1 MLKHPEQQYLDLGQ
15 DLIDNGIYNKD
26 LGSGDVTYSFFG
38 RQFRFEFED
47 GFPLLTTKK
56 VYWKWVVTELLW
68 FLRGDSNIRFLVENG
83 VHIWDDYPYYIYNNK
98 LKKQQKENSPL
109 KKGDGGIL
117 LPMTKEEFIANILE
131 DETFATA
138 HGELPKIYGE
148 LWRRWPTKT
157 PGRTIDQI
165 SWILEELKID
175 PYARNCCL
183 TAWNPEYL
191 YSMALP
197 DEASR
202 YPICHGFS
210 QYSIKDGKLYGQ
222 LYQRSAD
229 LFLGV
234 PFNIA
239 SYSLLI
245 HIFAHLLGVQPGW
258 LIHTFGDVH
267 IYENHIE
274 QMKEQMTRSPHP
286 FPYVR
291 IDPSLQNI
299 DDLDFHHIIL
309 EDYQAD
315 PAIKAKMA
323 VVGGMVGRDNE
334 S

>member
-1 MLKHPEQQYLDLGQ
+1 
-15 DLIDNGIYNKD
+15 
-26 LGSGDVTYSFFG
+26 
-38 RQFRFEFED
+38 
-47 GFPLLTTKK
+47 
-56 VYWKWVVTELLW
+56 
-68 FLRGDSNIRFLVENG
+68 
-83 VHIWDDYPYYIYNNK
+83 
-98 LKKQQKENSPL
+98 
-109 KKGDGGIL
+109 
-117 LPMTKEEFIANILE
+117 MTKEEFITKILE
-131 DETFATA
+131 DEAFAKA

-165 SWILEELKID
+165 SWILKELKED

-245 HIFAHLLGVQPGW
+245 HIFAHLLWVQPGG

-274 QMKEQMTRSPHP
+274 QMREQMSREPRSLPKIT
-286 FPYVR
+286 
-291 IDPSLQNI
+291 IDPSLKSI
-299 DDLDFHHIIL
+299 DELDFHHIII
-309 EDYQAD
+309 EGYEPHAS
-315 PAIKAKMA
+315 IKATMA

-334 S
+334 EN

>member
-1 MLKHPEQQYLDLGQ
+1 MSIHPEQQYLDLWK
-15 DLIDNGIYNKD
+15 DLIENGIYNKD
-26 LGSGDVTYSFFG
+26 LGSGDITYSFFG
-38 RQFRFEFED
+38 RQFRFDFAD
-47 GFPLLTTKK
+47 GFPLLTTKR

-98 LKKQQKENSPL
+98 LKKQKADS
-109 KKGDGGIL
+109 KKQIEGKLEPI
-117 LPMTKEEFIANILE
+117 TKEEFIQKILE
-131 DETFATA
+131 DADFAQA

-165 SWILEELKID
+165 SWILRELRED

-239 SYSLLI
+239 SYSLLV
-245 HIFAHLLGVQPGW
+245 HILAHLLGVEAGGFV
-258 LIHTFGDVH
+258 HTFGDVH

-274 QMKEQMTRSPHP
+274 QMKEQMAREPRN
-286 FPYVR
+286 FPKVT
-291 IDPSLQNI
+291 IDPSLKSI
-299 DDLDFHHIIL
+299 DELDFHHIIL
-309 EDYQAD
+309 EDYEPHAS
-315 PAIKAKMA
+315 IKAQMA

-334 S
+334 NL

>member
-1 MLKHPEQQYLDLGQ
+1 M
-15 DLIDNGIYNKD
+15 
-26 LGSGDVTYSFFG
+26 
-38 RQFRFEFED
+38 
-47 GFPLLTTKK
+47 
-56 VYWKWVVTELLW
+56 TELLW
-68 FLRGDSNIRFLVENG
+68 FLRGDSNIRFLVQNG

-98 LKKQQKENSPL
+98 V
-109 KKGDGGIL
+109 KKGTE
-117 LPMTKEEFIANILE
+117 PTMTKDEFIDKILE
-131 DETFATA
+131 DADFAKA

-157 PGRTIDQI
+157 PGRTVDQI
-165 SWILEELKID
+165 AWILKELKED

-239 SYSLLI
+239 SYSLLV
-245 HIFAHLLGVQPGW
+245 HIFAHLLGVEAGGFV
-258 LIHTFGDVH
+258 HTFGDVH

-274 QMKEQMTRSPHP
+274 QMKEQMARTPHP
-286 FPYVR
+286 FPKVT
-291 IDPSLQNI
+291 IDPSLKSI

-309 EDYQAD
+309 EDYEAD
-315 PAIKAKMA
+315 ASIKAKMA
-323 VVGGMVGRDNE
+323 VVGGMVGRDDN
-334 S
+334 

>member
-1 MLKHPEQQYLDLGQ
+1 
-15 DLIDNGIYNKD
+15 
-26 LGSGDVTYSFFG
+26 
-38 RQFRFEFED
+38 
-47 GFPLLTTKK
+47 
-56 VYWKWVVTELLW
+56 
-68 FLRGDSNIRFLVENG
+68 
-83 VHIWDDYPYYIYNNK
+83 
-98 LKKQQKENSPL
+98 
-109 KKGDGGIL
+109 
-117 LPMTKEEFIANILE
+117 MTKDEFIAKILE
-131 DETFATA
+131 DAEFAKL

-157 PGRTIDQI
+157 PGRTVDQI
-165 SWILEELKID
+165 AWILQELKED

-239 SYSLLI
+239 SYSLLV
-245 HIFAHLLGVQPGW
+245 HVLAHLLGVEAGGFV
-258 LIHTFGDVH
+258 HTFGDVH

-274 QMKEQMTRSPHP
+274 QMKEQMSRTPHP
-286 FPYVR
+286 FPTVR
-291 IDPSLQNI
+291 IDPSLTSI

-309 EDYQAD
+309 E
-315 PAIKAKMA
+315 
-323 VVGGMVGRDNE
+323 
-334 S
+334 

>member
-1 MLKHPEQQYLDLGQ
+1 M
-15 DLIDNGIYNKD
+15 
-26 LGSGDVTYSFFG
+26 
-38 RQFRFEFED
+38 
-47 GFPLLTTKK
+47 
-56 VYWKWVVTELLW
+56 TELLW

-98 LKKQQKENSPL
+98 V
-109 KKGDGGIL
+109 KKGL
-117 LPMTKEEFIANILE
+117 EPAMTKEEFIQKILE
-131 DETFATA
+131 DADFAQA

-148 LWRRWPTKT
+148 LWRRWPTRT

-165 SWILEELKID
+165 SWILKELRED

-245 HIFAHLLGVQPGW
+245 HILAHLLGVEPGG

-267 IYENHIE
+267 IYETHID
-274 QMKEQMTRSPHP
+274 QMKEQMTRTPHP
-286 FPYVR
+286 FPRVT
-291 IDPSLQNI
+291 IDPSLKSI
-299 DDLDFHHIIL
+299 DELDFHHIIL
-309 EDYQAD
+309 EDYEAD
-315 PAIKAKMA
+315 APIKAKMA

-334 S
+334 EN

>member
-1 MLKHPEQQYLDLGQ
+1 MSTHPEKQYLDLGR
-15 DLIDNGIYNKD
+15 DLIERGTYNKD
-26 LGSGDVTYSFFG
+26 LGSGDITRSFFG
-38 RQFRFEFED
+38 RQFHFDFAD

-56 VYWKWVVTELLW
+56 VYWKGVVTELLW
-68 FLRGDSNIRFLVENG
+68 FLRGDSNIRFLVENN
-83 VHIWDDYPYYIYNNK
+83 VHIWDDYPYYIYNN
-98 LKKQQKENSPL
+98 QV
-109 KKGDGGIL
+109 KKGTQ
-117 LPMTKEEFIANILE
+117 PAMTKEEFIAKILE
-131 DETFATA
+131 DGEFAKS

-165 SWILEELKID
+165 GWILQELRED

-239 SYSLLI
+239 SYSLLV
-245 HIFAHLLGVQPGW
+245 HILAHLLGVEAGGFV
-258 LIHTFGDVH
+258 HTF
-267 IYENHIE
+267 
-274 QMKEQMTRSPHP
+274 
-286 FPYVR
+286 
-291 IDPSLQNI
+291 
-299 DDLDFHHIIL
+299 
-309 EDYQAD
+309 
-315 PAIKAKMA
+315 
-323 VVGGMVGRDNE
+323 
-334 S
+334 

>member
-1 MLKHPEQQYLDLGQ
+1 MSVHPEQQYLDLGR
-15 DLIDNGIYNKD
+15 DLIEHGIYNKD

-38 RQFRFEFED
+38 RQFRFDFED

-56 VYWKWVVTELLW
+56 VYWKWVITELLW
-68 FLRGDSNIRFLVENG
+68 FLRGDSNIRFLVENN

-98 LKKQQKENSPL
+98 V
-109 KKGDGGIL
+109 KKGTE
-117 LPMTKEEFIANILE
+117 PAMTKEEFIMKILE
-131 DETFATA
+131 DAEFAKL
-138 HGELPKIYGE
+138 HGELPKIYWE

-157 PGRTIDQI
+157 PGRTVDQI
-165 SWILEELKID
+165 AWILRELKED

-239 SYSLLI
+239 SYSLLV
-245 HIFAHLLGVQPGW
+245 HILAHLLGVEAGGFV
-258 LIHTFGDVH
+258 HTFGDVH

-274 QMKEQMTRSPHP
+274 QMKEQMARTPHP
-286 FPYVR
+286 FPKVT
-291 IDPSLQNI
+291 IDPSLKSI

-309 EDYQAD
+309 EDYEAD
-315 PAIKAKMA
+315 APIKAKMA

-334 S
+334 VN

>member
-1 MLKHPEQQYLDLGQ
+1 M
-15 DLIDNGIYNKD
+15 
-26 LGSGDVTYSFFG
+26 
-38 RQFRFEFED
+38 
-47 GFPLLTTKK
+47 
-56 VYWKWVVTELLW
+56 VTELLW
-68 FLRGDSNIRFLVENG
+68 FLRGDSNIRFLVQNN

-98 LKKQQKENSPL
+98 V
-109 KKGDGGIL
+109 KKGL
-117 LPMTKEEFIANILE
+117 EPEMTKDEFITKILE
-131 DETFATA
+131 DEAFAKA

-157 PGRTIDQI
+157 PGRTVDQI
-165 SWILEELKID
+165 AWILKELKED

-239 SYSLLI
+239 SYSLLV
-245 HIFAHLLGVQPGW
+245 HILAHLLGVEAGGFV
-258 LIHTFGDVH
+258 HTFGDVH

-274 QMKEQMTRSPHP
+274 QMKEQMARRPHP
-286 FPYVR
+286 FPKVT
-291 IDPSLQNI
+291 IDPSLKSI

-309 EDYQAD
+309 EGYEAD
-315 PAIKAKMA
+315 APIKAKMA
-323 VVGGMVGRDNE
+323 VVGGMVGRDNN
-334 S
+334 

>member
-1 MLKHPEQQYLDLGQ
+1 MSIHPEQQYLDLGRE
-15 DLIDNGIYNKD
+15 LIEKWIYNKD

-38 RQFRFEFED
+38 RQFRFDFAD
-47 GFPLLTTKK
+47 GFPLLTTKR

-68 FLRGDSNIRFLVENG
+68 FLRGDSNIRFLVENN

-98 LKKQQKENSPL
+98 V
-109 KKGDGGIL
+109 KKGVESA
-117 LPMTKEEFIANILE
+117 MTKEEFIQKILE
-131 DETFATA
+131 DTEFAQA

-157 PGRTIDQI
+157 PGRTVDQI
-165 SWILEELKID
+165 SWILRELKED

-183 TAWNPEYL
+183 TAWHPEYL

-245 HIFAHLLGVQPGW
+245 HVFAHLLGVKPGW

-267 IYENHIE
+267 VYETHIE
-274 QMKEQMTRSPHP
+274 QMKEQMAREPRPLPRIT
-286 FPYVR
+286 
-291 IDPSLQNI
+291 IDPSLKNI
-299 DDLDFHHIIL
+299 DDLDFHHIII
-309 EDYQAD
+309 EDYEPHATIRAQ
-315 PAIKAKMA
+315 MA
-323 VVGGMVGRDNE
+323 VVGGMVGRDGE

>member
-1 MLKHPEQQYLDLGQ
+1 MSIHPEQQYLDLGHE
-15 DLIDNGIYNKD
+15 LIEHGIYNKD
-26 LGSGDVTYSFFG
+26 IGSGDVTYSFFG
-38 RQFRFEFED
+38 RQFRFDFSD

-56 VYWKWVVTELLW
+56 VYWKGIVTELLW
-68 FLRGDSNIRFLVENG
+68 FLHGDSNIRFLVENN

-98 LKKQQKENSPL
+98 V
-109 KKGDGGIL
+109 KKGEQPAI
-117 LPMTKEEFIANILE
+117 TKEEFITKILE
-131 DETFATA
+131 DTEFAEQ

-165 SWILEELKID
+165 QWILSELKED

-202 YPICHGFS
+202 YPICHWFS

-229 LFLGV
+229 IFLGV

-239 SYSLLI
+239 SYSLLV
-245 HIFAHLLGVQPGW
+245 HIFAHLLGVEAGGFV
-258 LIHTFGDVH
+258 HTFGDVH

-274 QMKEQMTRSPHP
+274 QMKEQMTRTPHP
-286 FPYVR
+286 FPRVS
-291 IDPSLQNI
+291 IDPSLKSI

-309 EDYQAD
+309 EWYEAD
-315 PAIKAKMA
+315 PVIKAQMA

-334 S
+334 E

>member
-1 MLKHPEQQYLDLGQ
+1 MSHPEQQYLDLGK
-15 DLIDNGIYNKD
+15 DLIEHGIYNKD

-47 GFPLLTTKK
+47 GFPLLTTKR
-56 VYWKWVVTELLW
+56 VYWKGVIAELIW
-68 FLRGDSNIRFLVENG
+68 FLRGDSNIRFLVQNN

-98 LKKQQKENSPL
+98 V
-109 KKGDGGIL
+109 KKGTE
-117 LPMTKEEFIANILE
+117 PAMTKEEFIAQILGSE
-131 DETFATA
+131 DFAKK
-138 HGELPKIYGE
+138 HGELPRIYGE

-157 PGRTIDQI
+157 PGRTVDQI
-165 SWILEELKID
+165 AWILKELKDD
-175 PYARNCCL
+175 PYARNTCL

-210 QYSIKDGKLYGQ
+210 QYSIKNGKLYGQ

-239 SYSLLI
+239 SYSLLVYVM
-245 HIFAHLLGVQPGW
+245 AHLLGVQPGGFV
-258 LIHTFGDVH
+258 HTFGDVH

-274 QMKEQMTRSPHP
+274 QMKEQMAREPRS
-286 FPYVR
+286 FPR
-291 IDPSLQNI
+291 ITIDPSLKSI
-299 DDLDFHHIIL
+299 DEIDFHHIIL
-309 EDYQAD
+309 EGYE
-315 PAIKAKMA
+315 PHPPIKAEMA
-323 VVGGMVGRDNE
+323 LVGGMVGRDDDLI
-334 S
+334 

>member
-1 MLKHPEQQYLDLGQ
+1 MTLHGEQQYLDLGR
-15 DLIDNGIYNKD
+15 DLIENGIYNKD

-38 RQFRFEFED
+38 RQFRFDFAD
-47 GFPLLTTKK
+47 WFPLLTTKK

-68 FLRGDSNIRFLVENG
+68 FLRGDSNIRFLVENN

-98 LKKQQKENSPL
+98 V
-109 KKGDGGIL
+109 KKGTE
-117 LPMTKEEFIANILE
+117 PAMTKDEFIARILE
-131 DETFATA
+131 DADFAKI

-157 PGRTIDQI
+157 PGRTVDQI
-165 SWILEELKID
+165 AWILKELRED

-239 SYSLLI
+239 SYSLLV
-245 HIFAHLLGVQPGW
+245 HILAHFLGVQPGGFV
-258 LIHTFGDVH
+258 HTFGDVH
-267 IYENHIE
+267 IYETHID
-274 QMKEQMTRSPHP
+274 QMKEQMARDVRS
-286 FPYVR
+286 FPKVT
-291 IDPSLQNI
+291 IDPSLKSI
-299 DDLDFHHIIL
+299 DELDFHHIIL
-309 EDYQAD
+309 EDYD
-315 PAIKAKMA
+315 PHPPIKATMA

>member
-1 MLKHPEQQYLDLGQ
+1 MSIHPEQQYLDLGR
-15 DLIDNGIYNKD
+15 DLIKNGIYNKD
-26 LGSGDVTYSFFG
+26 LWSGDVTYSFFG
-38 RQFRFEFED
+38 RQFRFEFEE

-68 FLRGDSNIRFLVENG
+68 FLRGDSNIRFLIENG

-98 LKKQQKENSPL
+98 V
-109 KKGDGGIL
+109 KKGTV
-117 LPMTKEEFIANILE
+117 PAMTKEEFITKILE
-131 DETFATA
+131 DADFAKL

-165 SWILEELKID
+165 SWILEELKQD

-191 YSMALP
+191 YAMALP

-245 HIFAHLLGVQPGW
+245 HILAHLLGVEPGGFV
-258 LIHTFGDVH
+258 HTFGDVH
-267 IYENHIE
+267 IYENHID
-274 QMKEQMTRSPHP
+274 QMKEQMTRTPHP
-286 FPYVR
+286 FPRVK
-291 IDPSLQNI
+291 IDPSLKSI
-299 DDLDFHHIIL
+299 DELDFHHIIL
-309 EDYQAD
+309 EDYDAHA
-315 PAIKAKMA
+315 PIKATMA
-323 VVGGMVGRDNE
+323 VVGGMVGRDNDDN
-334 S
+334 

>member
-1 MLKHPEQQYLDLGQ
+1 MSLHPEQQYLDLGR
-15 DLIDNGIYNKD
+15 DLLENGIYNKD
-26 LGSGDVTYSFFG
+26 LGSGDVTKSFFG
-38 RQFRFEFED
+38 RQFRFEFSE

-68 FLRGDSNIRFLVENG
+68 FLRGDSNIRFLVENN

-98 LKKQQKENSPL
+98 V
-109 KKGDGGIL
+109 KKGL
-117 LPMTKEEFIANILE
+117 EPAMTKEEFIQKILE
-131 DETFATA
+131 DAEFAKA

-148 LWRRWPTKT
+148 LWRRWPTRT

-165 SWILEELKID
+165 SWILQELRED
-175 PYARNCCL
+175 PYARNTCL

-210 QYSIKDGKLYGQ
+210 QYSIKWGKLYGQ

-245 HIFAHLLGVQPGW
+245 HVLAHLLGVEAGG
-258 LIHTFGDVH
+258 LVHTFGDVH
-267 IYENHIE
+267 IYENHFDQMRE
-274 QMKEQMTRSPHP
+274 QMSREPRKLPKVT
-286 FPYVR
+286 
-291 IDPSLQNI
+291 IDPSLKSI
-299 DDLDFHHIIL
+299 DELDFHHIIL
-309 EDYQAD
+309 EDYDAY
-315 PAIKAKMA
+315 PPIKATMA

-334 S
+334 EN

>member
-1 MLKHPEQQYLDLGQ
+1 MSIHPEQQYLDLWK
-15 DLIDNGIYNKD
+15 DLIENGIYNKD

-38 RQFRFEFED
+38 RQFRIDFAD
-47 GFPLLTTKK
+47 GFPLLTTKR

-98 LKKQQKENSPL
+98 V
-109 KKGDGGIL
+109 KKGL
-117 LPMTKEEFIANILE
+117 EPAMTKEEFIQKILE
-131 DETFATA
+131 DADFARA

-148 LWRRWPTKT
+148 LWRRWPTRT

-165 SWILEELKID
+165 SWILQELRED

-239 SYSLLI
+239 SYSLLV
-245 HIFAHLLGVQPGW
+245 HILAHLLGVEAGGFV
-258 LIHTFGDVH
+258 HTFGDVH

-274 QMKEQMTRSPHP
+274 QMKEQMAREPRN
-286 FPYVR
+286 FPKVT
-291 IDPSLQNI
+291 IDPSLKSI
-299 DDLDFHHIIL
+299 DELDFHHIIL
-309 EDYQAD
+309 EDYEPHAS
-315 PAIKAKMA
+315 IKAQMA
-323 VVGGMVGRDNE
+323 VVGGMVGRDNKN
-334 S
+334 

>member
-1 MLKHPEQQYLDLGQ
+1 MPIHPEQQYLELWK
-15 DLIDNGIYNKD
+15 DLIENGIYNKD

-38 RQFRFEFED
+38 RQFRFDFAD

-68 FLRGDSNIRFLVENG
+68 FLRGDSNIRFLVENN

-98 LKKQQKENSPL
+98 V
-109 KKGDGGIL
+109 KKGLFPAIS
-117 LPMTKEEFIANILE
+117 KEEFIQKILE
-131 DETFATA
+131 DADFAKL

-165 SWILEELKID
+165 AWILKELKED
-175 PYARNCCL
+175 PYARNACL

-239 SYSLLI
+239 SYSLLV
-245 HIFAHLLGVQPGW
+245 HILAHFLGIEAGGFV
-258 LIHTFGDVH
+258 HTFGDVH
-267 IYENHIE
+267 IYENHID
-274 QMKEQMTRSPHP
+274 QMKEQMARDPRT
-286 FPYVR
+286 FPKVT
-291 IDPSLQNI
+291 IDPTLKSI

-309 EDYQAD
+309 TDYDAHA
-315 PAIKAKMA
+315 PIKAQMA
-323 VVGGMVGRDNE
+323 VVGGMVGRDNDTP
-334 S
+334 

>member
-1 MLKHPEQQYLDLGQ
+1 MPLHPEQQYLDLWK
-15 DLIDNGIYNKD
+15 DLIENGIYNKD

-68 FLRGDSNIRFLVENG
+68 FLRGDSNIRFLVENN
-83 VHIWDDYPYYIYNNK
+83 VHIWDDYPYYIYNNGV
-98 LKKQQKENSPL
+98 
-109 KKGDGGIL
+109 KKGAN
-117 LPMTKEEFIANILE
+117 PAMTKEEFIAKILE
-131 DETFATA
+131 DADFAKV

-165 SWILEELKID
+165 SWILKELKED

-239 SYSLLI
+239 SYSLLV
-245 HIFAHLLGVQPGW
+245 HILAHLLGVEAWW

-267 IYENHIE
+267 IYENHIP
-274 QMKEQMTRSPHP
+274 QMKEQMTRTPHP
-286 FPYVR
+286 FPKVT
-291 IDPSLQNI
+291 IDPSLKSI
-299 DDLDFHHIIL
+299 DELDFHHIIL
-309 EDYQAD
+309 SDYEAD
-315 PAIKAKMA
+315 APIKAQMA
-323 VVGGMVGRDNE
+323 VVGGMVGRDQN
-334 S
+334 

>member
-1 MLKHPEQQYLDLGQ
+1 MSHPEQQYLDLGK
-15 DLIDNGIYNKD
+15 DLIENGIYNKD

-47 GFPLLTTKK
+47 GFPLLTTKR
-56 VYWKWVVTELLW
+56 VYWKGVVTELLW
-68 FLRGDSNIRFLVENG
+68 FLRGDSNIRFLVQNN

-98 LKKQQKENSPL
+98 V
-109 KKGDGGIL
+109 KKGTEPAL
-117 LPMTKEEFIANILE
+117 TKDEFIAQILE
-131 DETFATA
+131 SEDFAKR
-138 HGELPKIYGE
+138 HGELPRIYGE

-157 PGRTIDQI
+157 PGRTVDQI
-165 SWILEELKID
+165 AWILKELKED
-175 PYARNCCL
+175 PYARNTCL

-197 DEASR
+197 EEASR

-239 SYSLLI
+239 SYSLLVYVM
-245 HIFAHLLGVQPGW
+245 AHLLGVKPGGFV
-258 LIHTFGDVH
+258 HTFGDVH
-267 IYENHIE
+267 IYETHIE
-274 QMKEQMTRSPHP
+274 QMKEQMERDPRN
-286 FPYVR
+286 FPKIT
-291 IDPSLQNI
+291 IDPNLKSI

-309 EDYQAD
+309 EGYE
-315 PAIKAKMA
+315 PHPPIKAEMA
-323 VVGGMVGRDNE
+323 IVGGMVGRDDDLV
-334 S
+334 

>member
-1 MLKHPEQQYLDLGQ
+1 
-15 DLIDNGIYNKD
+15 
-26 LGSGDVTYSFFG
+26 
-38 RQFRFEFED
+38 
-47 GFPLLTTKK
+47 
-56 VYWKWVVTELLW
+56 
-68 FLRGDSNIRFLVENG
+68 
-83 VHIWDDYPYYIYNNK
+83 
-98 LKKQQKENSPL
+98 
-109 KKGDGGIL
+109 
-117 LPMTKEEFIANILE
+117 MTKEEFITKILE
-131 DETFATA
+131 DADFSKK

-165 SWILEELKID
+165 SWILKELRED
-175 PYARNCCL
+175 PYARNTCL

-197 DEASR
+197 DVASR

-239 SYSLLI
+239 SYALLI
-245 HIFAHLLGVQPGW
+245 HIFAHLLGVEAGG

-274 QMKEQMTRSPHP
+274 QMKEQMTREPKNLP
-286 FPYVR
+286 R
-291 IDPSLQNI
+291 ITIDPSLKSI

-309 EDYQAD
+309 EDYEPHAS
-315 PAIKAKMA
+315 IKATMA

-334 S
+334 N